1 MGCLVLLVLA
11 VLLLGGG
18 MFWITGSLIA
28 LLITL
33 LVAGLVGWA
42 ADAVVP
48 GKLPGGWLGAVLAGI
63 VGGWLGHLVFRT
75 FGLPSLGLVIA
86 GVDLVPAFVGAVV
99 IAVALELFTTRRPL
113 A

>member
-1 MGCLVLLVLA
+1 MLVLLVL
-11 VLLLGGG
+11 VLGGG
-18 MFWITGSLIA
+18 MLLTVGLIA

-48 GKLPGGWLGAVLAGI
+48 GKLPGGWFGAVLAGI
-63 VGGWLGHLVFRT
+63 VGGWIGHLIFSALRI
-75 FGLPSLGLVIA
+75 PSPHLVIA

-99 IAVALELFTTRRPL
+99 IAFALELFTTRRPL

>member
-1 MGCLVLLVLA
+1 MLVILVLVLGTSMWLT
-11 VLLLGGG
+11 VSFL
-18 MFWITGSLIA
+18 A

-33 LVAGLVGWA
+33 IVAGLVGFA

-48 GKLPGGWLGAVLAGI
+48 GKLPGGWFGAVLAGI
-63 VGGWLGHLVFRT
+63 VGGWLGHLIFRWLN
-75 FGLPSLGLVIA
+75 LPTLGLVIA

-99 IAVALELFTTRRPL
+99 IAFALELFTTRRPL

>member
-1 MGCLVLLVLA
+1 
-11 VLLLGGG
+11 
-18 MFWITGSLIA
+18 MFVTVSLFA

-33 LVAGLVGWA
+33 LISGLVGWA

-48 GKLPGGWLGAVLAGI
+48 GKLPGGLLGAILAGI
-63 VGGWLGHLVFRT
+63 IGGWLGHLLFAWLH
-75 FGLPSLGLVIA
+75 LPSFGLVIA

-99 IAVALELFTTRRPL
+99 IAFALELFATRRPF